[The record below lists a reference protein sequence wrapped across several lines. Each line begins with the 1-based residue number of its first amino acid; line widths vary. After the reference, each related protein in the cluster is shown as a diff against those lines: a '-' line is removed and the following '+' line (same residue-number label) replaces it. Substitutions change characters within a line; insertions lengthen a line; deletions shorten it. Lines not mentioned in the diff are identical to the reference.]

1 MPTRLT
7 LSKINKA
14 IAKYEIELVKGSGY
28 FYFMGLTDNGQRL
41 ADKIGSVYAMNLQGM
56 SYEQWIDY
64 IESGIKESFEIKS
77 FKNYLIENQ
86 KDFLAWK
93 RKNVTLRGVKTLGK
107 DNNVYSSFGKGLY
120 TAALSNKSMAKQYG
134 DVYFVV
140 NAIPK
145 NPKIVDSLNL
155 AEILMQKIVHDF
167 CKKHGQEYSL
177 SFFDSKTSLEAEMMK
192 MGYDGLI
199 IKGREMVH
207 YKPKGIVY
215 IKTEN
220 ELKQYFENLN
230 QIK

>member
-134 DVYFVV
+134 DVYFVL
-140 NAIPK
+140 
-145 NPKIVDSLNL
+145 KI
-155 AEILMQKIVHDF
+155 
-167 CKKHGQEYSL
+167 
-177 SFFDSKTSLEAEMMK
+177 
-192 MGYDGLI
+192 
-199 IKGREMVH
+199 
-207 YKPKGIVY
+207 
-215 IKTEN
+215 
-220 ELKQYFENLN
+220 
-230 QIK
+230 